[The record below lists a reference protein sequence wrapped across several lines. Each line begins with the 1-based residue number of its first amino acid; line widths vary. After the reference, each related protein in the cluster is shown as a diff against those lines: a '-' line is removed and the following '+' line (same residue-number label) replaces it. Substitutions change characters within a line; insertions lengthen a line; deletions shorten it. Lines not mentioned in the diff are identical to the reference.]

1 MTDISREMALKI
13 LFDVNEKGAY
23 SNIAIDKH
31 LKDSNL
37 RGLDKSFITGLVY
50 GTIQWKLTI
59 DWVIAQFSNIPI
71 NKLSPWILNILRLG
85 TYQLLF
91 TDKIPEFAACNESVN
106 LALKYGHTGSAG
118 FVNAVLRN
126 ITRQRFNIKYP
137 DRNSMPEKFLSIKYS
152 HPEWMISRWLNFFG
166 EDFTEGLLQSNNEI
180 PDFTVRINTLRISP
194 EVFKKK
200 LEEKDIEYSNGR
212 YIENA
217 VSIKNPSA
225 LINSDL
231 NNKGYFY
238 VQDEASMLVPIILD
252 PKPNEIVAD
261 VCAAPGGKS
270 THIAELMG
278 NKGIVISR
286 DIHPHKIEL
295 IKKSAEKL
303 GINIIKT
310 ELQDAA
316 SLSDGQQDCRR
327 NSQQNTCR
335 DRQKDACQDS
345 HRDNRQ
351 DSQYVM
357 KADRVLVDAPCSGSG
372 IIRRKPEIKWN
383 RTPEQNE
390 EIKKLQFKILTT
402 SSKYVKIGGTLV
414 YSTCSIEPDENIET
428 VRNFLKSNN
437 EFELT
442 GFDELL
448 PMSLAYAHETAK
460 DGYINLFPNID
471 KTDGFF
477 IAKMTRKS

>member
-1 MTDISREMALKI
+1 
-13 LFDVNEKGAY
+13 
-23 SNIAIDKH
+23 
-31 LKDSNL
+31 
-37 RGLDKSFITGLVY
+37 
-50 GTIQWKLTI
+50 
-59 DWVIAQFSNIPI
+59 
-71 NKLSPWILNILRLG
+71 
-85 TYQLLF
+85 
-91 TDKIPEFAACNESVN
+91 
-106 LALKYGHTGSAG
+106 
-118 FVNAVLRN
+118 
-126 ITRQRFNIKYP
+126 
-137 DRNSMPEKFLSIKYS
+137 
-152 HPEWMISRWLNFFG
+152 
-166 EDFTEGLLQSNNEI
+166 LQSNNEI

-252 PKPNEIVAD
+252 PKPNEIVVD